1 VSVSS
6 WSAAILAA
14 WACFSSTAHAQDAFV
29 LDTYT
34 CGQFLADVADRADTA
49 KVRRSLM
56 MISWAAGYAAARQQ
70 DAPSSLEI
78 IAATLGD
85 ACRNLP
91 GEKAVKAIT
100 DKINASA
107 NRSAAR
113 EPPPPGT
120 PAAAALSPP
129 PSASAAPSSSAASGR
144 SFTAYPSRDM
154 EGGDYQRQH
163 GISLDQCEDHCN
175 RDSRCQAFSY
185 DVWNRFCYLKSA
197 INRLRLEPRSVTSV
211 RSGITVAYDNGEPI
225 IQRRSQKAFPNDPYL
240 QANAQNYEDCSQRCL
255 KDKRCE
261 AFNFHQLSRHC
272 NLIEKPKEYSDARG
286 TEIGIKVQIPK

>member
-1 VSVSS
+1 MSVSS
-6 WSAAILAA
+6 WSASMLVA
-14 WACFSSTAHAQDAFV
+14 WACFGSTAHAQDAFV
-29 LDTYT
+29 LDAYT
-34 CGQFLADVADRADTA
+34 CGQFLADVADRADSA

-56 MISWAAGYAAARQQ
+56 MISWAAGYAAARQEG
-70 DAPSSLEI
+70 APSSLEM

-85 ACRNLP
+85 ACRNFP
-91 GEKAVKAIT
+91 AEKAVKAIT

-113 EPPPPGT
+113 EPSLPGA
-120 PAAAALSPP
+120 PAVAPLSPP
-129 PSASAAPSSSAASGR
+129 PTASAAPSSGAASVQ

-154 EGGDYQRQH
+154 EGGDYQRQR

-185 DVWNRFCYLKSA
+185 DVWNRFCYLKSS

-211 RSGITVAYDNGEPI
+211 RSGITVTYADGEPV
-225 IQRRSQKAFPNDPYL
+225 IQRRSQKAFPNEPYL
-240 QANAQNYEDCSQRCL
+240 QANAKNYEDCSQRCL

-261 AFNFHQLSRHC
+261 AFNFYQFSRRC
-272 NLIEKPKEYSDARG
+272 NLIERPKEYSDAMG
-286 TEIGIKVQIPK
+286 TEIGIKVQVPK